1 MTNASVIAHDERRTT
16 SGDTNRPRIS
26 SGNWIARDGHFSE
39 INRGR
44 EQLSI
49 DCAIRTEI
57 AFHDHR
63 GPASFRAFGIR
74 RNVRA
79 RCDETYLLLT
89 KHADAILLR

>member
-49 DCAIRTEI
+49 DCTIRIEI
-57 AFHDHR
+57 AFHDQGDQHR
-63 GPASFRAFGIR
+63 FEHSAFGGTFER
-74 RNVRA
+74 GVTKR
-79 RCDETYLLLT
+79 TYC
-89 KHADAILLR
+89 